1 MDQVKSIR
9 TKFDD
14 PMKGV
19 RGSIDILMISETK
32 QDVNFATSHIF
43 DKWLYLSMQK
53 AERTYHQR

>member
-19 RGSIDILMISETK
+19 RGSTDILMISETK

-43 DKWLYLSMQK
+43 DK
-53 AERTYHQR
+53 

>member
-19 RGSIDILMISETK
+19 RGSTDILMISETK
-32 QDVNFATSHIF
+32 HDVNFATSHIF
-43 DKWLYLSMQK
+43 DK
-53 AERTYHQR
+53 